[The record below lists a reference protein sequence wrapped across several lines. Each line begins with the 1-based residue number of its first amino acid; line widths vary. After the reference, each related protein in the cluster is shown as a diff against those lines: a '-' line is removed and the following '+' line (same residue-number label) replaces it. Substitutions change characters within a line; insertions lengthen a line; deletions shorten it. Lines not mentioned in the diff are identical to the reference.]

1 MFFFCEDSMFRYGF
15 ALLIATTATF
25 GAAAA
30 SDGRAFDGR
39 WSVVIQTEK
48 GDCDAAYRY
57 GLSIQNG
64 NVTYAGD
71 DAFEVRGRVSH
82 NGKVHVRVARGA
94 SYADGRG
101 RLSRDTG
108 SGQWTGAGGGACSGR
123 WFAERRGEQTH

>member
-1 MFFFCEDSMFRYGF
+1 M
-15 ALLIATTATF
+15 ATF
-25 GAAAA
+25 GSAGAA
-30 SDGRAFDGR
+30 SDGRPFDGR

-71 DAFEVRGRVSH
+71 DAFEVSGRVGH
-82 NGKVHVRVARGA
+82 NGKVHVRVARGS

-101 RLSRDTG
+101 RLSRDSG
-108 SGQWTGAGGGACSGR
+108 SGQWRGVGGGACSGR
-123 WFAERRGEQTH
+123 WFAERRG

>member
-1 MFFFCEDSMFRYGF
+1 MLFPCEDAMFRYGF

-25 GAAAA
+25 GSAGAA
-30 SDGRAFDGR
+30 SDGRPFDGR

-71 DAFEVRGRVSH
+71 DAFEVRGRVAH
-82 NGKVHVRVARGA
+82 NGKVHVRVARG
-94 SYADGRG
+94 STYADGRG
-101 RLSRDTG
+101 RLSRDSG
-108 SGQWTGAGGGACSGR
+108 SGQWRGAGGGACSGR
-123 WFAERRGEQTH
+123 WFAERRG

>member
-1 MFFFCEDSMFRYGF
+1 MFRYGF

-25 GAAAA
+25 GSAGAA
-30 SDGRAFDGR
+30 SDGRPFDGR

-71 DAFEVRGRVSH
+71 AAFDIRGHVAG
-82 NGKVHVRVARGA
+82 NGAVHVRVSRGA
-94 SYADGRG
+94 SYADGHG
-101 RLSRDTG
+101 HLSRSSG
-108 SGQWTGAGGGACSGR
+108 SGSWRGVGNGSCSGR
-123 WFAERRGEQTH
+123 WVADRR

>member
-1 MFFFCEDSMFRYGF
+1 MFRYGF
-15 ALLIATTATF
+15 ALLIAATATF
-25 GAAAA
+25 GSADAAP
-30 SDGRAFDGR
+30 DGNIFDGR

-57 GLSIQNG
+57 GLSIQTG

-71 DAFEVRGRVSH
+71 DAFEVSGRVAH

-101 RLSRDTG
+101 RLSRDSG
-108 SGQWTGAGGGACSGR
+108 SGQWRGAGSGACSGR
-123 WFAERRGEQTH
+123 WFAERRGELAH

>member
-1 MFFFCEDSMFRYGF
+1 MLFPCEDAMFRYGF

-25 GAAAA
+25 GSAGAAAA
-30 SDGRAFDGR
+30 GRPHQGR
-39 WSVVIQTEK
+39 PRAVVQTEK

-71 DAFEVRGRVSH
+71 DAFEVRGRVGH
-82 NGKVHVRVARGA
+82 NGKVHVRVGRGS

-101 RLSRDTG
+101 RPSAGSR
-108 SGQWTGAGGGACSGR
+108 SGQA
-123 WFAERRGEQTH
+123 RG